1 MSKGHVERR
10 HFLLENWQ
18 VLVQDFSLELKKH
31 VVPKLL
37 LYYKWCSIVVNLD
50 DIFESTVMP
59 CFWQIERTLTITPLY
74 KSFLYP
80 LLSTHF
86 LNWFLHQLNNRKIHI
101 YITLFYRML
110 NVFISTLHTTW
121 NSSALY
127 WFPKSSVFGNR
138 GGQKGGLNLLIA
150 PKVLH
155 LLLAPH
161 FQLFQVEHI
170 NVFDYLVNLVPK

>member
-1 MSKGHVERR
+1 MLS
-10 HFLLENWQ
+10 
-18 VLVQDFSLELKKH
+18 
-31 VVPKLL
+31 
-37 LYYKWCSIVVNLD
+37 YKWSSIVVNLD

-101 YITLFYRML
+101 YITLFYITLFYRML
-110 NVFISTLHTTW
+110 NVALFLSVHYTLTW